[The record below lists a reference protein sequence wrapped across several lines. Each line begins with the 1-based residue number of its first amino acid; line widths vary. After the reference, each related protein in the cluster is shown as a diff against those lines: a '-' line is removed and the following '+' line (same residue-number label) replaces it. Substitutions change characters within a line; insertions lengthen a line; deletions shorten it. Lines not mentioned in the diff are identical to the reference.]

1 MKVRKGKRTIEVPS
15 KSSSNRWGL
24 NWGKYLLIHKLEMQD
39 LNSNDEV
46 IKQIAKPPHY
56 TEQSNFLTIKDE
68 K

>member
-1 MKVRKGKRTIEVPS
+1 MKVRKGKGTIKVPS

-24 NWGKYLLIHKLEMQD
+24 KWGKYLLIHKLEMQD

-46 IKQIAKPPHY
+46 IKKITKPPHY
-56 TEQSNFLTIKDE
+56 TEQINFLTIKDD